1 MASAF
6 LKLEGNTVRNR
17 IWSFLIVH
25 SDFDY
30 SMRDIAKFSKVSYT
44 ALKGIWKEFIK
55 RKIVVH
61 TRIVGKAKMF
71 RLNMKNPQVEKFIDY
86 YWSVVEL
93 EVDRQ
98 LGLDKKEIP
107 QDNFSSSSAG
117 AIAASAKGI

>member
-93 EVDRQ
+93 EVERQ